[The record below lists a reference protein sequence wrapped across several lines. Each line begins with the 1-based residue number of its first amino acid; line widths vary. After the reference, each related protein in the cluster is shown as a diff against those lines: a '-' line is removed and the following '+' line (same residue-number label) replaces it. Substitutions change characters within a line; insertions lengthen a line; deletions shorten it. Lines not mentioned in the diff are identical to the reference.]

1 MSSAVAARSS
11 ERMRATVLHAFG
23 DPWNLEPAEVERPS
37 PGPGEVLVR
46 VRACGVCGHDLLA
59 RAGRLGGELPRILG
73 HEIAGEVAELGAE
86 VDFARHGER
95 VVLNQRRSCGACRS
109 CSRGRTNLCVR
120 GAGFYGDGPPG
131 GYGEYVLADESN
143 LVALPDAI
151 EFAQAATLPCGVG
164 TGIHALGRLRVSLG
178 ERVAVV
184 GAGGGVGLHAVAL
197 TRLAGAHVV
206 GVTHSPSKA
215 DAIEAAGADVVVVNP
230 AEGMAAAVREQLGD
244 GDGVDAVIDCVGAPT
259 FAESLRMLRHGG
271 RLAAVGNVDPR
282 SVSLHLGLVLM
293 KELELLGS
301 AHATPA
307 ELRSAVELVACGR
320 LQPALASE
328 LPFGE
333 ARRAH
338 ELLEAGAV
346 AGRIVLTA

>member
-1 MSSAVAARSS
+1 MTFTQGEAHSS
-11 ERMRATVLHAFG
+11 ERMRATIVRAFG
-23 DPWNLEPAEVERPS
+23 DPSALEAAEVERPS
-37 PGPGEVLVR
+37 PGPGEVLLR

-73 HEIAGEVAELGAE
+73 HEIAGEVVELGAE
-86 VDFARHGER
+86 VDFAWPGER

-109 CSRGRTNLCVR
+109 CARGRTNLCVR

-151 EFAQAATLPCGVG
+151 GFAQAATLPCGVG
-164 TGIHALGRLRVSLG
+164 TGIHALGRLRVTLG
-178 ERVAVV
+178 ERVVVV
-184 GAGGGVGLHAVAL
+184 GAGGGVGIHAVAL
-197 TRLAGAHVV
+197 ARLAGAYVV
-206 GVTHSPSKA
+206 GSTHSPSKA
-215 DAIEAAGADVVVVNP
+215 EAIEAAGADAVVVSP
-230 AEGMAAAVREQLGD
+230 AEGMAAAVRELV

-307 ELRSAVELVACGR
+307 ELRSAVDLVACSR
-320 LQPALASE
+320 LQPAAASE